1 MRITLGMINRQ
12 YNRNLN
18 AALNQLNS
26 GYLKTTTLRKFEK
39 TSDDPFSASKAYQLR
54 REYEENQTYLDTL
67 DSIDSQFM
75 TSESAMRSIY
85 SVISSADSSDVLQG
99 ITGTM
104 NQDDRKII
112 ADKLRQMQKAIVA
125 PANTK
130 FGDKYVFGGSEMDE
144 APFSVDGD
152 GNLFYR
158 GINVDTGELE
168 NGTAANFNG
177 TLIEFGDGFD
187 TTDAAENFE
196 NYTLKISGL
205 TDPSKPSSAVVDF
218 ASRFITLNVDLS
230 KVQTNQDLLN
240 ELKSLGV
247 TPDGLDFSKVRIVGD
262 MNRTVANGMQSN
274 NKTYSSIDMDAMD
287 KLANEEMLANLGLG
301 LQLDEDGKI
310 DSQSAFNTS
319 IPGISFLGYGTSNV
333 DGTEM
338 PDNLYSLLGKIA
350 DQLESDDFSMDGI
363 QPYLDHF
370 SDQENKL
377 LSEITKMGAKSNFL
391 STLKSNLDPM
401 GDKIL
406 ERDQNVENV
415 EPEDAITDF
424 YMQQYAYQAALS
436 IGTKIISKTLLDFM
450 Y

>member
-12 YNRNLN
+12 YNKNLN

-67 DSIDSQFM
+67 DSVDSQFM

-99 ITGTM
+99 INGTM

-144 APFSVDGD
+144 APFSVDED

-187 TTDAAENFE
+187 TTDAAA
-196 NYTLKISGL
+196 NYKDYVLKI
-205 TDPSKPSSAVVDF
+205 TDAGEGNSSWVDPPT
-218 ASRFITLNVDLS
+218 SNLITLHVDLS
-230 KVQTNQDLLN
+230 KVYTNQDLLN
-240 ELKSLGV
+240 ELRSMGTKF
-247 TPDGLDFSKVRIVGD
+247 TGLDFSKVRIVGD
-262 MNRTVANGMQSN
+262 MNRTVTDGMESSAI
-274 NKTYSSIDMDAMD
+274 YDSIDMDAMD

-350 DQLESDDFSMDGI
+350 DQLESDDFSMDSI

-370 SDQENKL
+370 GDQEQKL

-415 EPEDAITDF
+415 KAEDAITDF
-424 YMQQYAYQAALS
+424 YMQKYAYEAALS
-436 IGTKIISKTLLDFM
+436 IGTQIISKTLLDFM

>member
-12 YNRNLN
+12 YNKNLN

-67 DSIDSQFM
+67 DSVDSQFM

-99 ITGTM
+99 INGTM

-187 TTDAAENFE
+187 TTDAAA
-196 NYTLKISGL
+196 NYKDYVLKI
-205 TDPSKPSSAVVDF
+205 TDAGEGNSSWVDPPT
-218 ASRFITLNVDLS
+218 SNLITLHIDLS
-230 KVQTNQDLLN
+230 KVHTNQDLLN
-240 ELKSLGV
+240 ELRSMGTKF
-247 TPDGLDFSKVRIVGD
+247 TGLDFSKVRIVGD
-262 MNRTVANGMQSN
+262 MNRTVTDGMESSAI
-274 NKTYSSIDMDAMD
+274 YDSIDMDAMD

-301 LQLDEDGKI
+301 LQLDEDGKV

-338 PDNLYSLLGKIA
+338 PDNLYSLLGEIA

>member
-12 YNRNLN
+12 YNKNLN

-67 DSIDSQFM
+67 DSVDSQFM

-99 ITGTM
+99 INGTM

-187 TTDAAENFE
+187 TTDAAA
-196 NYTLKISGL
+196 NYKDYVLKI
-205 TDPSKPSSAVVDF
+205 TDAGEGNSSWVDPPT
-218 ASRFITLNVDLS
+218 SNLITLHVDLS
-230 KVQTNQDLLN
+230 KVHTNQDLLN
-240 ELKSLGV
+240 ELRSMGTKF
-247 TPDGLDFSKVRIVGD
+247 TGLDFSKVRIVGD
-262 MNRTVANGMQSN
+262 MNRTVTDGME
-274 NKTYSSIDMDAMD
+274 SSAIYDSVSMDTMG

-338 PDNLYSLLGKIA
+338 PDNLYSLLGEIA

-370 SDQENKL
+370 GDQENKL

-415 EPEDAITDF
+415 KAEDAITDF
-424 YMQQYAYQAALS
+424 YMQKYAYEAALS

>member
-12 YNRNLN
+12 YNKNLN

-67 DSIDSQFM
+67 DSVDSQFM

-99 ITGTM
+99 INGTM

-187 TTDAAENFE
+187 TTDAAA
-196 NYTLKISGL
+196 NYKDYVLKI
-205 TDPSKPSSAVVDF
+205 TDAGEGNSSWVDPPT
-218 ASRFITLNVDLS
+218 SNLITLHIDLS
-230 KVQTNQDLLN
+230 KVHTNQDLLN
-240 ELKSLGV
+240 ELRSMGTKF
-247 TPDGLDFSKVRIVGD
+247 TGLDFSKVRIVGD
-262 MNRTVANGMQSN
+262 MNRTVTDGMESSAI
-274 NKTYSSIDMDAMD
+274 YDSIDMDAMD

-338 PDNLYSLLGKIA
+338 PDNLYSLLGEIA
-350 DQLESDDFSMDGI
+350 DQLESDDFSMDSI

-391 STLKSNLDPM
+391 YTLKSNLDPM

>member
-12 YNRNLN
+12 YNKNLN

-67 DSIDSQFM
+67 DSVDSQFM

-99 ITGTM
+99 INGTM

-187 TTDAAENFE
+187 TTDAAA
-196 NYTLKISGL
+196 NYKDYVLKI
-205 TDPSKPSSAVVDF
+205 TDAGEGNSSWVDPPT
-218 ASRFITLNVDLS
+218 SNLITLHVDLS
-230 KVQTNQDLLN
+230 KVHTNQDLLN
-240 ELKSLGV
+240 ELKSMG
-247 TPDGLDFSKVRIVGD
+247 TKFTGLDFSKVRIVGD
-262 MNRTVANGMQSN
+262 MNRTVTDGIESSAI
-274 NKTYSSIDMDAMD
+274 YDSIDMDAMD

-301 LQLDEDGKI
+301 LQLDEDGKV

-350 DQLESDDFSMDGI
+350 DQLESDDFSMDSI

>member
-12 YNRNLN
+12 YNKNLN

-67 DSIDSQFM
+67 DSVDSQFM

-99 ITGTM
+99 INGTM

-187 TTDAAENFE
+187 TTDAAA
-196 NYTLKISGL
+196 NYKDYVLKI
-205 TDPSKPSSAVVDF
+205 TDAGEGNSSWVDPPT
-218 ASRFITLNVDLS
+218 SNLITLHVDLS
-230 KVQTNQDLLN
+230 KVHTNQDLLN
-240 ELKSLGV
+240 ELKSMG
-247 TPDGLDFSKVRIVGD
+247 TKFTGLDFSKVRIVGD
-262 MNRTVANGMQSN
+262 MNRTVTDGME
-274 NKTYSSIDMDAMD
+274 SSAIYDSVSMDTMD

-301 LQLDEDGKI
+301 LQLDEDGKV

-350 DQLESDDFSMDGI
+350 DQLESDDFSMDSI

-415 EPEDAITDF
+415 KAEDAITDF
-424 YMQQYAYQAALS
+424 YMQKYAYEAALS

>member
-12 YNRNLN
+12 YNKNLN

-187 TTDAAENFE
+187 TTDAAA
-196 NYTLKISGL
+196 NYKDYVLKI
-205 TDPSKPSSAVVDF
+205 TDAGEGNSSWVDPPT
-218 ASRFITLNVDLS
+218 SNLITLHVDLS
-230 KVQTNQDLLN
+230 KVHTNQDLLN
-240 ELKSLGV
+240 ELKSMG
-247 TPDGLDFSKVRIVGD
+247 TKFTGLDFSKVRIVGD
-262 MNRTVANGMQSN
+262 MNRTVTDGME
-274 NKTYSSIDMDAMD
+274 SSAIYDSVSMDTMD

-301 LQLDEDGKI
+301 LQLDEDGKV

-370 SDQENKL
+370 GDQENKL

>member
-12 YNRNLN
+12 YNKNLN

-67 DSIDSQFM
+67 DSVDSQFM

-99 ITGTM
+99 INGTM

-187 TTDAAENFE
+187 TTDAAEN
-196 NYTLKISGL
+196 YKDYVLKI
-205 TDPSKPSSAVVDF
+205 TDAGEGNSSWVDPPT
-218 ASRFITLNVDLS
+218 SNLITLHVDLS
-230 KVQTNQDLLN
+230 KVHTNQDLLN
-240 ELKSLGV
+240 ELRSMGTKF
-247 TPDGLDFSKVRIVGD
+247 TGLDFSKVRIVGD
-262 MNRTVANGMQSN
+262 MNRTVTDGIESSAI
-274 NKTYSSIDMDAMD
+274 YDSIDMDAMD

-301 LQLDEDGKI
+301 LQLDEDGKV

-350 DQLESDDFSMDGI
+350 DQLESDDFSMDSI

>member
-12 YNRNLN
+12 YNKNLN

-67 DSIDSQFM
+67 DSVDSQFM

-99 ITGTM
+99 INGTM

-187 TTDAAENFE
+187 TTDAAA
-196 NYTLKISGL
+196 NYKDYVLKI
-205 TDPSKPSSAVVDF
+205 TDAGEGNSSWVDPPT
-218 ASRFITLNVDLS
+218 SNLITLHIDLS
-230 KVQTNQDLLN
+230 KVHTNQDLLN
-240 ELKSLGV
+240 ELRSMGTKF
-247 TPDGLDFSKVRIVGD
+247 TGLDFSKVRIVGD
-262 MNRTVANGMQSN
+262 MNRTVTDGME
-274 NKTYSSIDMDAMD
+274 SSAIYDSVSMDTMG

-301 LQLDEDGKI
+301 LQLDEDGKV

-319 IPGISFLGYGTSNV
+319 IPGISFLGYGTSNT

-415 EPEDAITDF
+415 KAEDAITDF
-424 YMQQYAYQAALS
+424 YMQKYAYEAALS

>member
-12 YNRNLN
+12 YNKNLN

-67 DSIDSQFM
+67 DSVDSQFM

-187 TTDAAENFE
+187 TTDAAA
-196 NYTLKISGL
+196 NYKDYVLKI
-205 TDPSKPSSAVVDF
+205 TDAGEGNSSWVDPPT
-218 ASRFITLNVDLS
+218 SNLITLHIDLS
-230 KVQTNQDLLN
+230 KVHTNQDLLN
-240 ELKSLGV
+240 ELRSMGTKF
-247 TPDGLDFSKVRIVGD
+247 TGLDFSKVRIVGD
-262 MNRTVANGMQSN
+262 MNRTVTDGME
-274 NKTYSSIDMDAMD
+274 SSAIYDSVSMDTMG

>member
-12 YNRNLN
+12 YNKNLN

-67 DSIDSQFM
+67 DSVDSQFM

-99 ITGTM
+99 INGTM

-187 TTDAAENFE
+187 TTDAAA
-196 NYTLKISGL
+196 NYKDYVLKI
-205 TDPSKPSSAVVDF
+205 TDAGEGNSSWVDPPT
-218 ASRFITLNVDLS
+218 SNLITLHIDLS
-230 KVQTNQDLLN
+230 KVHTNQDLLN
-240 ELKSLGV
+240 ELRSMGTKF
-247 TPDGLDFSKVRIVGD
+247 TGLDFSKVRIVGD
-262 MNRTVANGMQSN
+262 MNRTVTDGME
-274 NKTYSSIDMDAMD
+274 SSAIYDSVSMDTMG

-301 LQLDEDGKI
+301 LQLDEDGKV

-350 DQLESDDFSMDGI
+350 DQLESDDFSMDSI

-415 EPEDAITDF
+415 KAEDAITDF
-424 YMQQYAYQAALS
+424 YMQKYAYEAALS

>member
-1 MRITLGMINRQ
+1 MINRQ
-12 YNRNLN
+12 YNKNLN

-187 TTDAAENFE
+187 TTDAAEN
-196 NYTLKISGL
+196 YKDYVLKI
-205 TDPSKPSSAVVDF
+205 TDAGEGNSSWVDPPT
-218 ASRFITLNVDLS
+218 SNLITLHVDLS
-230 KVQTNQDLLN
+230 KVHTNQDLLN
-240 ELKSLGV
+240 ELKSMG
-247 TPDGLDFSKVRIVGD
+247 TKFTGLDFSKVRIVGD
-262 MNRTVANGMQSN
+262 MNRTVTDGME
-274 NKTYSSIDMDAMD
+274 SSAIYDSVSMDTMG

-301 LQLDEDGKI
+301 LQLDEDGKV

-370 SDQENKL
+370 GDQENKL